1 MNQIIYGDE
10 NVISELTYGAR
21 SDKLINEL
29 RMHLDFSNPLLT
41 EQGKLYAQ
49 EASRVFEQVS
59 GWDVVRATRKAAA
72 AVTGFV
78 QTNTITVVDTVDGLQ
93 TVNPRLARF
102 IMSDEE
108 LRRQYGDGRIDGYSE
123 TYVDR
128 FPGLIGLV
136 HYDWRCANSGLVH
149 KTETEETLK
158 YKVVHV
164 HEELQQWDEA
174 LNGAQRMDIA
184 RTVQVGKHFMA
195 TLKEDIT
202 NRFGGKL

>member
-10 NVISELTYGAR
+10 NVIAELTYGGR

-29 RMHLDFSNPLLT
+29 RHHLDFSNPMLT

-72 AVTGFV
+72 AVTGYV
-78 QTNTITVVDTVDGLQ
+78 QTNTITVVDTVEGLQ
-93 TVNPRLARF
+93 TMNVRQQRF
-102 IMSDEE
+102 LMSDEE
-108 LRRQYGDGRIDGYSE
+108 LRKQYGDGRIDGYSE
-123 TYVDR
+123 TYVDIQ
-128 FPGLIGLV
+128 PGIIGLA

-149 KTETEETLK
+149 VTETEESLS
-158 YKVVHV
+158 YKVTHV
-164 HEELQQWDEA
+164 KEELQSWDEA
-174 LNGAQRMDIA
+174 LSPTARLDNA
-184 RTVQVGKHFMA
+184 RTIQVAKHYMR